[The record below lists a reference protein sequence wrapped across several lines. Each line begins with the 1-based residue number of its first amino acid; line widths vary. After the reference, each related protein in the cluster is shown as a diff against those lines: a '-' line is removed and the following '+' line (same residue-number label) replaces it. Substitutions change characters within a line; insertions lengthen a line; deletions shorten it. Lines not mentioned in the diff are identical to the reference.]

1 MESINILARIKPN
14 LKNIKDLCIE
24 TEQETITIKRN
35 QKGVINDYSI
45 NHTYTFDRVYD
56 QNDSNINIYNSL
68 GHKMLRNLIKNK
80 KNVNF
85 FLYGQTGSGKTHTL
99 LGSQHEQGFLELLCL
114 DILEINYPITVSVIE
129 IYNNK
134 CMDIL
139 NKRSIVKQ
147 NENYDNRFIIKQL
160 KNKKIN
166 SIQTLSELITTITKY
181 RTLGQS
187 SENDISSRSHLKIMI
202 KINENHINL
211 IDLAGC
217 EKARMTNNLIE
228 QTNYRENAFI
238 NQSLFALKECIRSLL
253 NKKKHIPFRRSELTK
268 MLRECFEKNSD
279 TYIMANVPQEVYN
292 CNTSIDVLNYISSVK
307 NIKKIESTRPK
318 TNHVSKKKKTDIPLP
333 NGIESPRFLSI
344 YKNKQELDFLNI
356 EEEKIVRKILERR
369 TSRSL
374 VDEYKSVLKK
384 KQKIIDCNNLVF
396 TKPSGDPPPK
406 KNIKT
411 PKEKFINK

>member
-14 LKNIKDLCIE
+14 LKNSKDLCIK
-24 TEQETITIKRN
+24 TEQESIIIKRN

-56 QNDSNINIYNSL
+56 QNDSNVNIYNSL
-68 GHKMLRNLIKNK
+68 GHKMLRNLIRNK

-114 DILEINYPITVSVIE
+114 DILDINYPITVSVIE

-139 NKRSIVKQ
+139 NKRSAVTQ
-147 NENYDNRFIIKQL
+147 NESSENRFVIKQL
-160 KNKKIN
+160 KTKNIN
-166 SIQTLSELITTITKY
+166 NIQTLSELITTITKY

-202 KINENHINL
+202 KINQNHINL

-217 EKARMTNNLIE
+217 EKARMTNNLVE

-238 NQSLFALKECIRSLL
+238 NQSLFALKECIRALL
-253 NKKKHIPFRRSELTK
+253 NKKNHIPFRRSELTK
-268 MLRECFEKNSD
+268 MLRECFEKKSD

-307 NIKKIESTRPK
+307 KIKKIESTRPK
-318 TNHVSKKKKTDIPLP
+318 TNHVPKKENSEIPLL
-333 NGIESPRFLSI
+333 NGVESPRFLSI
-344 YKNKQELDFLNI
+344 YKNKGALDILNE
-356 EEEKIVRKILERR
+356 EEEKIVRMIIEKRS
-369 TSRSL
+369 SRLL
-374 VDEYKSVLKK
+374 VDDYKSVLKK
-384 KQKIIDCNNLVF
+384 KQNIIDCNNF
-396 TKPSGDPPPK
+396 AFPKPPGNPPPRR
-406 KNIKT
+406 NNKT

>member
-24 TEQETITIKRN
+24 TEQESIIIKRN

-56 QNDSNINIYNSL
+56 QNDSNVNIYNSL
-68 GHKMLRNLIKNK
+68 GHKMLRNSIRNK

-114 DILEINYPITVSVIE
+114 DILEINYPIIVSVIE

-139 NKRSIVKQ
+139 NKRTLVKQ
-147 NENYDNRFIIKQL
+147 NENIDNRFIIKQL
-160 KNKKIN
+160 KTKNIN
-166 SIQTLSELITTITKY
+166 NIQTLSELITTITKY
-181 RTLGQS
+181 RSLGQS

-202 KINENHINL
+202 KINGNHINL

-217 EKARMTNNLIE
+217 EKARMTNNLVE

-238 NQSLFALKECIRSLL
+238 NQSLFALKECIRALL
-253 NKKKHIPFRRSELTK
+253 NKKTHIPFRRSELTK
-268 MLRECFEKNSD
+268 MLRECFEKKSD

-307 NIKKIESTRPK
+307 KIKKIESTRPK
-318 TNHVSKKKKTDIPLP
+318 TNHVPKKENTEIPLL
-333 NGIESPRFLSI
+333 NGVESPRFLSI
-344 YKNKQELDFLNI
+344 YKNKGALDILNE
-356 EEEKIVRKILERR
+356 EEEKIVRMILEKK
-369 TSRSL
+369 SSKLLVNDYRSI
-374 VDEYKSVLKK
+374 LKK
-384 KQKIIDCNNLVF
+384 KQNIIDCNNF
-396 TKPSGDPPPK
+396 AIPKPPGNPPPRR
-406 KNIKT
+406 NNKT

>member
-1 MESINILARIKPN
+1 
-14 LKNIKDLCIE
+14 
-24 TEQETITIKRN
+24 
-35 QKGVINDYSI
+35 
-45 NHTYTFDRVYD
+45 
-56 QNDSNINIYNSL
+56 
-68 GHKMLRNLIKNK
+68 MLRNSIKNQ

-99 LGSQHEQGFLELLCL
+99 LGSKHEQGFLELLCL
-114 DILEINYPITVSVIE
+114 DILEINYPIYVSVIE

-139 NKRSIVKQ
+139 NKRSAVTQ
-147 NENYDNRFIIKQL
+147 NESSENRFVIKQL
-160 KNKKIN
+160 KTKKIHN
-166 SIQTLSELITTITKY
+166 IQTLSELITTIN
-181 RTLGQS
+181 Q
-187 SENDISSRSHLKIMI
+187 
-202 KINENHINL
+202 NHINL

-217 EKARMTNNLIE
+217 EKARMTNNLVE

-356 EEEKIVRKILERR
+356 EEEKIMRKILERR